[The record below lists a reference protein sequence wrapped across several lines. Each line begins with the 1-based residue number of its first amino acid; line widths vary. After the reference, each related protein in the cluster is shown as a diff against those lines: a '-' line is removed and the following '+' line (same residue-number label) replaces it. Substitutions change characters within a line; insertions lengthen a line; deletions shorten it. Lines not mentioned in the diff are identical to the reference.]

1 MSVLPP
7 VPCVFFDS
15 HGGAWVTCDAEDP
28 RAVAFGPA
36 GCARELNAAE
46 IEVLA
51 IGDAASPFA
60 AAAAQRRAVEAVHA
74 HEWAWLPD
82 GGTRLIG
89 ADFLKEALYH
99 AEIAQ
104 QEAGIC
110 AMARVVRVAR
120 ILALPLEYD
129 RDAVDEDDILDPD
142 PD

>member
-36 GCARELNAAE
+36 GCARELNA
-46 IEVLA
+46 IEVEILGL
-51 IGDAASPFA
+51 GDAASPFA
-60 AAAAQRRAVEAVHA
+60 AAAAQRRVVEAVHA

-82 GGTRLIG
+82 GGTRLVVAG
-89 ADFLKEALYH
+89 FLPEALYH

-104 QEAGIC
+104 QETGNC

-120 ILALPLEYD
+120 MLAISLDYD